1 MDGGVDDAG
10 AMLDLDDGKL
20 SPRDISPICTI
31 RRLTEKKNIISK
43 NTSLRVMATNL
54 SSGSGLVCV
63 WHRMSEGLAV
73 KILERTGTNAL
84 PYINAPSFRVPDATL

>member
-31 RRLTEKKNIISK
+31 RRLTEENIISK
-43 NTSLRVMATNL
+43 NTSLRVMATDL
-54 SSGSGLVCV
+54 SSRSGLVCV

-73 KILERTGTNAL
+73 KTLERTGTNAL
-84 PYINAPSFRVPDATL
+84 PYIYAPSFRVPDATL

>member
-31 RRLTEKKNIISK
+31 RRLTEKKIS
-43 NTSLRVMATNL
+43 S
-54 SSGSGLVCV
+54 
-63 WHRMSEGLAV
+63 V
-73 KILERTGTNAL
+73 KTR
-84 PYINAPSFRVPDATL
+84 PYA